1 MPAFFTGITF
11 WSLILLILGLIFL
24 VAELFHPGFGAF
36 GVLGLVAFG
45 LDILISS
52 KTVAQGLLFTAIA
65 ALIVLV
71 FLIIGARLI
80 VKGKMPKKLVLT
92 EENGGTEGFYAM
104 EDYAALMGKTGTS
117 VTVLRPSGIALI
129 GGERVDVV
137 THGEFIDKDA
147 PLRVVEIEGG
157 RIVVAMDTERS

>member
-36 GVLGLVAFG
+36 GVLGFVAFG

-65 ALIVLV
+65 ALLVLV
-71 FLIIGARLI
+71 FLIVGARLI

>member
-24 VAELFHPGFGAF
+24 VAELFQPGFGAF

-65 ALIVLV
+65 AIIVLC
-71 FLIIGARLI
+71 FLILGARLI
-80 VKGKMPKKLVLT
+80 MKGKMPKKLVLK
-92 EENGGTEGFYAM
+92 EENGGTQGFYAM
-104 EDYAALMGKTGTS
+104 EDYTALVGKQGSAA
-117 VTVLRPSGIALI
+117 TVLRPSGIALI

-137 THGEFIDKDA
+137 TRGEFIDKDA

-157 RIVVAMDTERS
+157 RIVVAMDMERS

>member
-36 GVLGLVAFG
+36 GILGLVAFG

-104 EDYAALMGKTGTS
+104 EDYAALMGKTGIA

-129 GGERVDVV
+129 AGERVDVV
-137 THGEFIDKDA
+137 TRGEFIDKDA